1 MIIPKKS
8 LGQNFLLDKNICRKI
23 VNNIEIDN
31 NIVIEIG
38 PGTGQITKEILLKN
52 PKKLILI
59 EKDNNLFQQLS
70 NKYSEN
76 KKIDLINEDALYY
89 DFSEYKKIKIISNLP
104 YNISKK
110 LILNLITNYKN
121 INEML
126 FMVQKEFAQKINFS
140 KYSKNN
146 KLRFLINTVSD
157 FKILFSIS
165 NKVFYPRP
173 KVNSC
178 MIKIIPKKI
187 NIDIKKLKK
196 FSEAVFINKRKIIS
210 NVLKIKIH
218 NDDKI
223 YKLINKRA
231 EDLSNKDLLNLFQ
244 KF

>member
-1 MIIPKKS
+1 
-8 LGQNFLLDKNICRKI
+8 
-23 VNNIEIDN
+23 
-31 NIVIEIG
+31 
-38 PGTGQITKEILLKN
+38 
-52 PKKLILI
+52 
-59 EKDNNLFQQLS
+59 
-70 NKYSEN
+70 
-76 KKIDLINEDALYY
+76 
-89 DFSEYKKIKIISNLP
+89 
-104 YNISKK
+104 
-110 LILNLITNYKN
+110 
-121 INEML
+121 ML

-231 EDLSNKDLLNLFQ
+231 EDLSNKELLNLFQ